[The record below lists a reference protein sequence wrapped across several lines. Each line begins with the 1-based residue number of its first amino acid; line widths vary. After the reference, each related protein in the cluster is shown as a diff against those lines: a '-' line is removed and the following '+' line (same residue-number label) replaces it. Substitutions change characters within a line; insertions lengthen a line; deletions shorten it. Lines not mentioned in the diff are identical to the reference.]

1 MAKAPRLW
9 VLAAIA
15 AICVALAGCATQPT
29 LREIVDGL
37 PAKHLAAYD
46 FDPAVPIA
54 ERLGS
59 IPDDLLALYSRA
71 DGVDYRRFEPDGDER
86 SRLHQALS
94 DLPRRHRDVLAGR
107 LVAIYCIEN
116 FTGSGMADWILGPD
130 DDVYAVLILHPR
142 VFSMSASELITLR
155 ASSAFRADD
164 PESVLEVELDEEV
177 SALDYIVL
185 HESTHIV
192 DYAERHT
199 PCVEPSMIELVGPSE
214 RETAFTDAAW
224 TGYDETARR
233 FDFPHRSRLRYYGL
247 AGDPLVSN
255 RELGAAYAHLART
268 PFVSLYASANWAE
281 DFAEYV
287 TFFYLTQARG
297 YSYALR
303 VRRAGEIVVELEPMR
318 SPEVLDRARHLEP
331 DLLAP
336 AEDAAT
342 AVARGGPIGIR

>member
-1 MAKAPRLW
+1 MARIPRLW

-15 AICVALAGCATQPT
+15 ALGVALAGCASQPT
-29 LREIVDGL
+29 LREVVDGI

-46 FDPAVPIA
+46 FDPATPIA
-54 ERLGS
+54 ERVGS

-71 DGVDYRRFEPDGDER
+71 DGVDYRRWEADGDER
-86 SRLHQALS
+86 GRLDDALS
-94 DLPRRHRDVLAGR
+94 GLPRRHRDVLAER
-107 LVAIYCIEN
+107 LIAIYCIEN
-116 FTGSGMADWILGPD
+116 FTGSGMADWILGPE

-199 PCVEPSMIELVGPSE
+199 PCVEPSMLELVGPPD
-214 RETAFTDAAW
+214 RETAFTDEAW
-224 TGYDETARR
+224 TGYHETARR

-247 AGDPLVSN
+247 AGQPLVSN
-255 RELGAAYAHLART
+255 RELAAAYAHLART

-318 SPEVLDRARHLEP
+318 SPTVLDRARHLVP

-336 AEDAAT
+336 PENGPT
-342 AVARGGPIGIR
+342 AVARRGPIGIR